1 MGFDGGA
8 GAMKLRGNGRE
19 NMSLWWGT
27 HPPYF
32 GINAGGP
39 IYRGILGHI
48 SRDNNGEMAP
58 KYAPGSKKCT
68 VGKFCIFGPI
78 TFHTSN
84 GPSHH
89 IVGSHKSMVA
99 GRK

>member
-8 GAMKLRGNGRE
+8 GAMKWGGNGRE

-58 KYAPGSKKCT
+58 KYAPRLKK
-68 VGKFCIFGPI
+68 VPGWKILYLWAHHIPHLEWPI
-78 TFHTSN
+78 TPHSTVYS
-84 GPSHH
+84 
-89 IVGSHKSMVA
+89 
-99 GRK
+99 